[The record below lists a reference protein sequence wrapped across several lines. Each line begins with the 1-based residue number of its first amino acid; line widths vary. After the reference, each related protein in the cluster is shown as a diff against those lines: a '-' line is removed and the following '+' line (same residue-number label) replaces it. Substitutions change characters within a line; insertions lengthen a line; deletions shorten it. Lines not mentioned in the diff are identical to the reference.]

1 VSFKARLAV
10 AASAAVAAAVV
21 LLVVFTYIAVR
32 SELRGQVDSALR
44 DFASNV
50 ARRPAIPDP
59 ARSPPPVPRAR
70 LGGPTGYI
78 QLVNSAGQAQRP
90 PGAATALPIDAR
102 TVAVAKRT
110 AGQFLT
116 DATVDGTHVR
126 ILTSPGPE
134 AGTATQLARP
144 LTEVDGV
151 LRRVSLLL
159 VLGGLVGIAA
169 AAAAGLAVARTALAP
184 MRRLTRAAE
193 HVAATQDLS
202 SRIDAGRRD
211 ELGRLGRAFNRMLD
225 ALARSRSA
233 QQQLIA
239 DASHELRTP
248 LTSVRANLEVLAAGG
263 RFPEPERKQMLD
275 DLVAQTGEL
284 TVLVGDLVEL
294 ARDPGAAEPTEAV
307 RLDEVV
313 GSAVAR
319 VVPRAPGITIEL
331 GRLDRTTVVGDSRLL
346 ERAVVNLLDNALKF
360 SPDDGRVDVSV
371 AGGRIVVRD
380 HGPGIPEE
388 ELPLVFDRFYRGVPA
403 RSMPGSGLGL
413 AIVRKVAEQH
423 RGLAFAERPEGGG
436 AQLVMDLPTNGAGR
450 Q

>member
-1 VSFKARLAV
+1 
-10 AASAAVAAAVV
+10 
-21 LLVVFTYIAVR
+21 
-32 SELRGQVDSALR
+32 
-44 DFASNV
+44 
-50 ARRPAIPDP
+50 
-59 ARSPPPVPRAR
+59 
-70 LGGPTGYI
+70 
-78 QLVNSAGQAQRP
+78 
-90 PGAATALPIDAR
+90 
-102 TVAVAKRT
+102 VAKRKT
-110 AGQFLT
+110 GQFLT

-126 ILTSPGPE
+126 ILTSPGAA
-134 AGTATQLARP
+134 AGTATQFARP

-151 LRRVSLLL
+151 LRRLSLIL

-169 AAAAGLAVARTALAP
+169 AGAAGLAVARAALAP

-202 SRIDAGRRD
+202 SRIDADRRD

-263 RFPEPERKQMLD
+263 RFPELERKQMLD

-284 TVLVGDLVEL
+284 TVLVSDLVEL
-294 ARDPGAAEPTEAV
+294 AREPGTAEPTEVV

-319 VVPRAPGITIEL
+319 VVPRAPGVTIEL
-331 GRLDRTTVVGDSRLL
+331 GRLDRTAVVGDSRLL

-360 SPDDGRVDVSV
+360 SPSDGLVDVSV

-380 HGPGIPEE
+380 HGPGIPDE
-388 ELPLVFDRFYRGVPA
+388 ELPLVFERFYRGVPA

-423 RGLAFAERPEGGG
+423 RGFAFAERAEGGG
-436 AQLVMDLPTNGAGR
+436 AQLVMDLPTNGAH
-450 Q
+450 